1 MTGLGNEYTTR
12 VNLETPVIPG
22 FPSAQ
27 VPVPTHLSLRSWAQ
41 CGWPMLSATWEAD
54 AGGLGT
60 SSLGLY
66 GEFKAKVDNLQTWQ
80 HTEGAGDGRG

>member
-22 FPSAQ
+22 FPSAK

-41 CGWPMLSATWEAD
+41 CGWPMLSATWEVE
-54 AGGLGT
+54 AGG
-60 SSLGLY
+60 S
-66 GEFKAKVDNLQTWQ
+66 
-80 HTEGAGDGRG
+80 